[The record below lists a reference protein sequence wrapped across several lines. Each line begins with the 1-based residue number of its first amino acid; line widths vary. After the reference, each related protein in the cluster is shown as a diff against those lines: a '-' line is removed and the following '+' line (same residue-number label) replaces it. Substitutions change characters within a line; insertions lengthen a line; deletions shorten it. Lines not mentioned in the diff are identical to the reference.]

1 MDAMQIHHI
10 VGLVLVSAII
20 QWLLGILWYGA
31 LFKKSWRTLT
41 GTPENQ
47 PMKDR
52 IFPMVTSFIACLLL
66 SFVLVHVVAWA
77 GARLFTSGAK
87 MGVICWVGFIAP
99 PLFAQHIFERRRA
112 NLFAINVAYWLI
124 IMAVGGGIL
133 AAFR

>member
-1 MDAMQIHHI
+1 MEAISIHHI
-10 VGLVLVSAII
+10 VGLILVSAII
-20 QWLLGILWYGA
+20 QWLIGFLWYDVF
-31 LFKKSWRTLT
+31 FKKSWKKLA
-41 GTPENQ
+41 GIPEDQ
-47 PMKDR
+47 KMKDR
-52 IFPMVTSFIACLLL
+52 IFPMITTFIACLLL
-66 SFVLVHVVAWA
+66 SFVLVHVVALA

-87 MGVICWVGFIAP
+87 IGVICWVGFIAP